1 MSNCCPDTRNI
12 TSLELKTPIDLF
24 TLNFQPNRCTI
35 IKSDFEGLYAVIK
48 KEEYDRLKNQMS
60 GGDGNGGG
68 TVPKCSNSSN
78 LLWQI
83 GFFSFLIIALILL
96 VLFLVYFFKNKNCHS
111 NKLK

>member
-1 MSNCCPDTRNI
+1 MSNCCPDTGNI
-12 TSLELKTPIDLF
+12 TSLELKTPIDLI

-48 KEEYDRLKNQMS
+48 KEEYDRLKKIS

-68 TVPKCSNSSN
+68 NIPKCSNSSN

-96 VLFLVYFFKNKNCHS
+96 VLFLVYFFKNKTCYS

>member
-1 MSNCCPDTRNI
+1 MSNCCPDTGNI
-12 TSLELKTPIDLF
+12 TSLELKTPIDLI

-35 IKSDFEGLYAVIK
+35 LKSDFEGLYAVIK
-48 KEEYDRLKNQMS
+48 KEEYDRLKNQTS
-60 GGDGNGGG
+60 GGD
-68 TVPKCSNSSN
+68 SSN

-96 VLFLVYFFKNKNCHS
+96 VLFLVYFFKNKTCYS